1 MFLQV
6 REKEVVAIAGGFIEH
21 AGEDWRTSM
30 QVVFQVKNKEAIKV
44 LEIFCSH
51 QEYSGEYTD

>member
-6 REKEVVAIAGGFIEH
+6 REKEVVAIAGDFIEH

-30 QVVFQVKNKEAIKV
+30 QVMFFKSRIRKR
-44 LEIFCSH
+44 
-51 QEYSGEYTD
+51 

>member
-1 MFLQV
+1 MTARKIIYNTLYNMFLQV

-30 QVVFQVKNKEAIKV
+30 QVMFFKSRIRKR
-44 LEIFCSH
+44 
-51 QEYSGEYTD
+51 